1 MLHKDGIFARLTVVV
16 FFIYDRSVDLLTC
29 MSIIYTLTNYEG
41 RAKSK
46 FTKIRKNSKIH
57 VIDSGKK
64 YI

>member
-1 MLHKDGIFARLTVVV
+1 MPAIHYAR
-16 FFIYDRSVDLLTC
+16 
-29 MSIIYTLTNYEG
+29 MYEG